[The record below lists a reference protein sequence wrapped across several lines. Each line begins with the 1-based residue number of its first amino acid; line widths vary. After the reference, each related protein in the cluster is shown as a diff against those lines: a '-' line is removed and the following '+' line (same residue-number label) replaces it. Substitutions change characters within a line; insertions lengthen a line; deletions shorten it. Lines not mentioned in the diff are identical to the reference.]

1 MLVGSLASV
10 IEMETCLFSVLR
22 MFVLVSTRELSSG
35 AYSPVVTYSVMY
47 FLFVFGVKCS
57 FPV

>member
-35 AYSPVVTYSVMY
+35 AYSPVVMYSVMY
-47 FLFVFGVKCS
+47 FSFVFGVKCS